1 MTEATDPGEARLLR
15 HWQAHLAHVLLSQ
28 DLAQAVQ
35 NLVLDG
41 DYFFVSSKGPQQV
54 H

>member
-1 MTEATDPGEARLLR
+1 MTEVIDPGEVRFLR

-35 NLVLDG
+35 NLILEG
-41 DYFFVSSKGPQQV
+41 DRFFVSSKGPRQV